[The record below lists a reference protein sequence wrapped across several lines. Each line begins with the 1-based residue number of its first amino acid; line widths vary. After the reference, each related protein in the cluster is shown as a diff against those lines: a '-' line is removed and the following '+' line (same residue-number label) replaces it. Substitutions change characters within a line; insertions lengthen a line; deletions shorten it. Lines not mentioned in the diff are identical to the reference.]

1 MFKQTLKLLGLSLAT
16 IALTACGGGGGGS
29 EDSSSVQT
37 ALGGSSEVNTPTQN
51 EIVLPDEEVL
61 ETTINLDRAL
71 ASDTPATS
79 ISNSVMKGVTP
90 YTIKS
95 MWGSSSVSHYSA
107 QTKHYYV
114 APLCKTFG
122 QLDPVCGKADND
134 GTKESPWDF
143 YGVTQGQ
150 QFVEPDS
157 VVWLLEGEYSHP
169 DNTADTIVPY
179 KILISGSTNKPIHFR
194 AENGNYNAVKINS
207 GVNLA
212 GNWLWLWDVEMTYI
226 RQDGEIKRYDELT
239 GALVDDWRPHTNYPP
254 YYFNTSGYAELATV
268 STGRVE
274 MNIEKENVSNCKV
287 INNRSHKLG
296 EGVSVW
302 STAANIEVY
311 GNILYDNGWVDTNR
325 GHGHGLYQQ
334 NITGTKRILSDN
346 IIAGNMGHGLQIYSS
361 KVEATENVD
370 VIGNIFFAARDGG
383 RVNNNPAIANGIVMG
398 FIDSR
403 NLYFNENYI
412 SSYSVLMP
420 YAISAGDL
428 YAADGH
434 TRKYVTPANRQCHD
448 NIFYAA
454 YNAEAFDCNTEASN
468 TVYNY
473 YGTNPLSEV
482 KSYIRPNKY
491 DGRRANLVV
500 INPNAQD
507 TVAISLGTFAKK
519 GDKIMILNPLDMNVP
534 IEYGTYNGEYANI
547 HWPDTTWKLAR
558 YVTTPDNNIKKEFWG
573 FVVINLGQE

>member
-1 MFKQTLKLLGLSLAT
+1 MFKCILKFLGISLAA
-16 IALTACGGGGGGS
+16 IALTACGGSGSS

-37 ALGGSSEVNTPTQN
+37 ALSGNIQDNNSILN
-51 EIVLPDEEVL
+51 ETALPDDNTL
-61 ETTINLDRAL
+61 KTTINLDRDL
-71 ASDTPATS
+71 ARSGPATA
-79 ISNSVMKGVTP
+79 ISNSSMKGITP
-90 YTIKS
+90 YAIKS
-95 MWGSSSVSHYSA
+95 MWGSSSVSHYSS

-114 APLCKTFG
+114 APLCKTFN
-122 QLDPVCGKADND
+122 QLDPICGKADND

-157 VVWLLEGEYSHP
+157 VVWMIAGEYSNPH
-169 DNTADTIVPY
+169 NTANTVKPY

-194 AENGNYNAVKINS
+194 AENGDYRAVKVNAGI
-207 GVNLA
+207 NLA
-212 GNWLWLWDVEMTYI
+212 GDWLWLWDVEMTYI
-226 RQDGEIKRYDELT
+226 RQEGEIKRFDELT
-239 GALVDDWRPHTNYPP
+239 NALVDDWRPHTNYPP
-254 YYFNTSGYAELATV
+254 YYFDTSGYAAV
-268 STGRVE
+268 NAVAVGRIE

-296 EGVSVW
+296 EGISVW
-302 STAANIEVY
+302 STAANIEIY
-311 GNILYDNGWVDTNR
+311 GNVLYDNGWVDRNR

-346 IIAGNMGHGLQIYSS
+346 IIAGNMGHGMQIYSS
-361 KVEATENVD
+361 KVAATENFD
-370 VIGNIFFAARDGG
+370 IIGNIFFAARDGG
-383 RVNNNPAIANGIVMG
+383 RVNNNPAIANGIVVG
-398 FIDSR
+398 FLDSD

-420 YAISAGDL
+420 YAIGANDL
-428 YAADGH
+428 YAENGH
-434 TRKYVTPANRQCHD
+434 TRKYVTPANRQCHN

-454 YNAEAFDCNTEASN
+454 YNAEAFDCNREASN

-473 YGTNPLSEV
+473 YGNNLLSKI

-500 INPNAQD
+500 INPKKEKIVSV
-507 TVAISLGTFAKK
+507 TLGSFAKK
-519 GDKIMILNPLDMNVP
+519 GDKVMILNPLDMNVP
-534 IEYGTYNGEYANI
+534 IEYGIYNGEYTNI

-558 YVTTPDNNIKKEFWG
+558 YVTTPDSDIKKEFWG
-573 FVVINLGQE
+573 FVIINLGQ